1 MKSSLLISAAV
12 LAALGLAAC
21 EKTVVQP
28 TAVPV
33 PVPSSPS
40 TVVVPTPVPGP
51 PGAPGPQGSSGPEGT
66 PGKDGRPGSGNT
78 IVVVPPAEPEKR

>member
-1 MKSSLLISAAV
+1 MKSLLICSAAV
-12 LAALGLAAC
+12 LAALSLAAC

-28 TAVPV
+28 TPV
-33 PVPSSPS
+33 AVPSSPS

-66 PGKDGRPGSGNT
+66 PGKDGKPGSGNT
-78 IVVVPPAEPEKR
+78 VVIVPPAEPEKR

>member
-1 MKSSLLISAAV
+1 MKNSLLVSTAV

-28 TAVPV
+28 TPV
-33 PVPSSPS
+33 PVPSTSS

-51 PGAPGPQGSSGPEGT
+51 PGAPGAPGPEGMPGT

-78 IVVVPPAEPEKR
+78 VVIVPPAEPEKR